1 MFDNWLLAPH
11 CYTWGNLAAPQTT
24 MLGLSLCD
32 YIDAYI
38 LVKWTITVIGEG
50 TDDAAIA
57 ADRNNKQLVFKNWA
71 PFTSCISDMK
81 NTQIENGKELDVVMV
96 MYNLVEYSKNYPK
109 SQEIMADSPRN
120 MVTDYESFK
129 FKSSFYGNADNANF
143 ETSVTLK
150 QLRKFWKTL
159 EILLINCEI
168 NLTLSGLGSCIICE
182 TDRATTF
189 KVTNTKLYVP
199 QVTLS
204 TQDNTKLLEQLESEF
219 KEIIH

>member
-1 MFDNWLLAPH
+1 M
-11 CYTWGNLAAPQTT
+11 
-24 MLGLSLCD
+24 
-32 YIDAYI
+32 I
-38 LVKWTITVIGEG
+38 
-50 TDDAAIA
+50 
-57 ADRNNKQLVFKNWA
+57 
-71 PFTSCISDMK
+71 
-81 NTQIENGKELDVVMV
+81 

-129 FKSSFYGNADNANF
+129 FKSSFYGNADKANF

-189 KVTNTKLYVP
+189 KVTNTKFYVP

-219 KEIIH
+219 KEIIHQNNYLAKNITIPTPN

>member
-1 MFDNWLLAPH
+1 M
-11 CYTWGNLAAPQTT
+11 
-24 MLGLSLCD
+24 
-32 YIDAYI
+32 I
-38 LVKWTITVIGEG
+38 
-50 TDDAAIA
+50 
-57 ADRNNKQLVFKNWA
+57 
-71 PFTSCISDMK
+71 
-81 NTQIENGKELDVVMV
+81 

-168 NLTLSGLGSCIICE
+168 NLTLSGLGNCVICE

-219 KEIIH
+219 KEIIHQNNYLAKNITIPTPN